1 MFNHVLIHTTLFCF
15 CCILSVVAGKATP
28 NRGRC
33 TIDVVPNLSPADFLQ
48 LYYLQKPVIIPNVKI
63 SIKTKKIW
71 KLTYL
76 ASKYGTVDVAV
87 VTSTDMTQSRMR
99 KSRMKLST
107 FVQKL
112 RSSKLQK
119 KQHSMDQDNAD
130 DNAEIFAFEKNP
142 RLFEHA
148 PELVIAANKIPIIYT
163 QQMNRSTMNRST
175 IQANDWYLSI
185 GSQHSGVHAHHHS
198 DGWAYSFAGQKR
210 WFFWPPRSSLP
221 SLTHEARFP
230 MHDWYTKHVYP
241 KLTEMELPEECAT
254 VRGDFVYVPE
264 GWWHSTLAESS
275 ITISIAVQS
284 RVPVTVQGKQWKEAM
299 KHSYMAKKEK
309 PTTKEAQLFVQNMAH
324 SLEQF
329 EQIQKE
335 QPNNA
340 EAFHFG
346 GTVMKRINAVQG
358 NAVTWEGT
366 LKELKMNEKAWTLS
380 PRNCDCLHNYGVSLA
395 KAKKLTRSIEML
407 TRAVNL
413 CGNFQSH
420 LQRSL
425 ESIQKIEAA
434 QQQQQRQSDRAK
446 GSEGETKGGTMRKS
460 SKSHQ
465 REEDL

>member
-15 CCILSVVAGKATP
+15 CCILSVVAGRAPP

-33 TIDVVPNLSPADFLQ
+33 TIDVIPNLSPADFLQ
-48 LYYLQKPVIIPNVKI
+48 LYYLQKPVIIPNVKTP
-63 SIKTKKIW
+63 IKTKQIW
-71 KLTYL
+71 KLTQL
-76 ASKYGTVDVAV
+76 ASKYGKVDVAV
-87 VTSTDMTQSRMR
+87 GTSTDLT
-99 KSRMKLST
+99 KSRGSGTSKMKLST

-112 RSSKLQK
+112 RSRSAK
-119 KQHSMDQDNAD
+119 KQHMDD
-130 DNAEIFAFEKNP
+130 AEIFAFERNP
-142 RLFEHA
+142 RLFEQA

-198 DGWAYSFAGQKR
+198 DGWAYSFSGKKR

-221 SLTHEARFP
+221 SFTHVARFP

-241 KLTEMELPEECAT
+241 KLKETELPDECAA

-264 GWWHSTLAESS
+264 GWWHSTLAEST
-275 ITISIAVQS
+275 ITISIAAQS
-284 RVPVTVQGKQWKEAM
+284 RVPVTIQGKQWRIAVDKWWSEGEI
-299 KHSYMAKKEK
+299 KEK
-309 PTTKEAQLFVQNMAH
+309 PKAKEAQLFVQNMAKT
-324 SLEQF
+324 LERL
-329 EQIQKE
+329 ERIQKE

-346 GTVMKRINAVQG
+346 GTVMARMNALQG

-366 LKELKMNEKAWTLS
+366 LKELKMKEKAWKLS

-395 KAKKLTRSIEML
+395 KARKLKRSVEML
-407 TRAVNL
+407 TRAVDL
-413 CGNFQSH
+413 CGEFQSH

-434 QQQQQRQSDRAK
+434 QQQRQSGRAK
-446 GSEGETKGGTMRKS
+446 GSKGETIGMTKS
-460 SKSHQ
+460 STFHQ
-465 REEDL
+465 REEGL